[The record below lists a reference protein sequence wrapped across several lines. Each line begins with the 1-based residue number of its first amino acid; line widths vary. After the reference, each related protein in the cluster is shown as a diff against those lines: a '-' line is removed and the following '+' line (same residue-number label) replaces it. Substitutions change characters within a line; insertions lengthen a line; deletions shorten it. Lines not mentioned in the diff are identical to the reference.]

1 MKYNK
6 LKVGVAVSYLAA
18 GISVIVSLIYTP
30 FMLRMLGK
38 SEYGTYQLIYAVA
51 GYLSLLSFGFG
62 SAYIKFY
69 SAYIDEN
76 REKSIAKLNGMFL
89 TVFSVLA
96 VVCCIVGFIL
106 VFNMGGFFKKLT
118 AQEAHT
124 AQILLSFLV
133 VNVALTFLNSVFD
146 SYIIAHEDFLFQK
159 VTYLIKTVLN
169 PILTVP
175 FLLLGFKSVVL
186 VVITTLL
193 TAISLLINYVYCVKK
208 LKMRFSFTG
217 FDTSLLKKIAVFS
230 SFIFL
235 NIVTDQINWNLD
247 RFLLGV
253 YRSSAEIAVYGVAAQ
268 LNTYYMSCS
277 SIVSSVF
284 IPRVNRIAVQKDAD
298 KGLNDI
304 FIKVG
309 RIQFMILALICSG
322 FIFFGKTFIRLWA
335 GSGYE
340 QAFPIALILLS
351 AVTVP
356 MIQNIGIEIQ
366 KAKNLHKFRSIIYA
380 AIAVC
385 NLILSIILTPKYGI
399 WGCTVGTAASLIV
412 GNIIIMNVYY
422 HRTIKLNVLRFWRSI
437 AGILPSIAIPVLFG
451 EVYNKFIGTQSK
463 MDFVLGVMAY
473 AVVYGISI
481 YLLGMNSYERNLARK
496 PITTFVRRF
505 IKR

>member
-6 LKVGVAVSYLAA
+6 LKVGIVVSYLAA

-69 SAYIDEN
+69 SEYTDEN
-76 REKSIAKLNGMFL
+76 KEKSIAKLNGMFI

-96 VVCCIVGFIL
+96 VVCCVVGFVL

-118 AQEAHT
+118 TQESHT

-146 SYIIAHEDFLFQK
+146 SYIIAHEQFLFQK
-159 VTYLIKTVLN
+159 VIYLIKTVLN

-186 VVITTLL
+186 VAITTLL
-193 TAISLLINYVYCVKK
+193 TAISLFINYIFCVKK

-217 FDTSLLKKIAVFS
+217 FDTSLLKKVAIFS
-230 SFIFL
+230 GFIFL

-268 LNTYYMSCS
+268 INTYYMSCS

-284 IPRVNRIAVQKDAD
+284 IPRVNRIAVQKNAD

-304 FIKVG
+304 FIRVG

-340 QAFPIALILLS
+340 QAFAIAIILLV

-399 WGCTVGTAASLIV
+399 WGCTIGTAMSLIV

-422 HRTIKLNVLRFWRSI
+422 HRTIKLNMLRFWLNI
-437 AGILPSIAIPVLFG
+437 VCILPSIVIPIMFG
-451 EVYNKFIGTQSK
+451 VMYNKFIDSQSK
-463 MDFVLGVMAY
+463 MSFLLGVMTY
-473 AVVYGISI
+473 TIIYGASI
-481 YLLGMNSYERNLARK
+481 YFLGMNSYERKLAKK
-496 PITTFVRRF
+496 PITMLISRF

>member
-6 LKVGVAVSYLAA
+6 LKVGVAVSYCAA

-30 FMLRMLGK
+30 FMLRMLGQ
-38 SEYGTYQLIYAVA
+38 SEYGTYQLVYAVA

-69 SAYIDEN
+69 SAYTDEN
-76 REKSIAKLNGMFL
+76 REKNIAKLNGMFL

-96 VVCCIVGFIL
+96 AVCCVVGFVL
-106 VFNMGGFFKKLT
+106 VFNMGGFFKNLT
-118 AQEAHT
+118 AHEAHT

-146 SYIIAHEDFLFQK
+146 SYITAHEEFFFQK
-159 VTYLIKTVLN
+159 VIYLIKTVLN

-186 VVITTLL
+186 VTITTFL
-193 TAISLLINYVYCVKK
+193 TAISLVINYLYCVKK
-208 LKMRFSFTG
+208 LGMRFCFTG
-217 FDTSLLKKIAVFS
+217 LDTSLFKQIAVFS

-277 SIVSSVF
+277 SIVSHVF
-284 IPRVNRIAVQKDAD
+284 IPRVNRIAVQKNAD
-298 KGLNDI
+298 NGLNDI

-322 FIFFGKTFIRLWA
+322 FVFFGKTFIRLWA
-335 GSGYE
+335 GRGYE

-422 HRTIKLNVLRFWRSI
+422 HRTIKLNMLRFWRSI
-437 AGILPSIAIPVLFG
+437 ACILPSLAIPVMFG
-451 EVYNKFIGTQSK
+451 VMYNKFIGTQSK
-463 MDFVLGVMAY
+463 TDFVLGVMAY
-473 AVVYGISI
+473 TVVYGISI
-481 YLLGMNSYERNLARK
+481 YLLGMNSYERKLARK
-496 PITTFVRRF
+496 PITTLVRRF

>member
-1 MKYNK
+1 MKNS
-6 LKVGVAVSYLAA
+6 KVKFGVVVSYLAA
-18 GISVIVSLIYTP
+18 GISVVVSLIYTP

-69 SAYIDEN
+69 SAYTDEN
-76 REKSIAKLNGMFL
+76 REKNIARLNGMFL
-89 TVFSVLA
+89 TVFGVLA
-96 VVCCIVGFIL
+96 AFCCIVGFVL
-106 VFNMGGFFKKLT
+106 VFNMSGFFKSLTTHEAST
-118 AQEAHT
+118 AQT
-124 AQILLSFLV
+124 LLSFLV

-146 SYIIAHEDFLFQK
+146 NYILAHEEFIFQK
-159 VTYLIKTVLN
+159 LIYVIKTVLN

-186 VVITTLL
+186 AVITTLL
-193 TAISLLINYVYCVKK
+193 TAISLLVNCVYCVKK
-208 LKMRFSFTG
+208 LKMRFSFNG
-217 FDTSLLKKIAVFS
+217 FDMSLFKQIAAFS

-247 RFLLGV
+247 RFLLGI

-277 SIVSSVF
+277 SIVSNVF
-284 IPRVNRIAVQKDAD
+284 IPRVNRIAVQDNAD
-298 KGLNDI
+298 KDLNDI

-322 FIFFGKTFIRLWA
+322 FVFYGQTFIRLWA
-335 GSGYE
+335 GKGYE
-340 QAFPIALILLS
+340 QAFPIAIILLA

-380 AIAVC
+380 VIAVC
-385 NLILSIILTPKYGI
+385 NLLLSIWLTPKYGI
-399 WGCTVGTAASLIV
+399 WGCTIGTAASLIV
-412 GNIIIMNVYY
+412 GNIIVMNVYY
-422 HRTIKLNVLRFWRSI
+422 HRTIKLNMRRFWRNI
-437 AGILPSIAIPVLFG
+437 AGILPSLVIPVIFAMMYKKYVNTDGKL
-451 EVYNKFIGTQSK
+451 
-463 MDFVLGVMAY
+463 DFVLAVLAY
-473 AVVYGISI
+473 AAVYGISV
-481 YLLGMNSYERNLARK
+481 YLFGMNNDERNLVKK
-496 PITTFVRRF
+496 PITVLVRRF

>member
-6 LKVGVAVSYLAA
+6 LKFGVVVSYLAA

-69 SAYIDEN
+69 SAYTDEN

-89 TVFSVLA
+89 TVFCVLA
-96 VVCCIVGFIL
+96 LVCCVVGFVL
-106 VFNMGGFFKKLT
+106 VFNMSGFFKSLT
-118 AQEAHT
+118 PQEAHT
-124 AQILLSFLV
+124 AQTLLSFLV

-146 SYIIAHEDFLFQK
+146 SYIIAHEEFIFQK
-159 VTYLIKTVLN
+159 LIYVIKTVLN
-169 PILTVP
+169 PILSVP

-193 TAISLLINYVYCVKK
+193 TAISLLVNCAYCVKK
-208 LKMRFSFTG
+208 LKMRFSFRG
-217 FDTSLLKKIAVFS
+217 FDTSLFKQIAGFS

-277 SIVSSVF
+277 SIVSGVF
-284 IPRVNRIAVQKDAD
+284 IPRVNRIVVQDNAD
-298 KGLNDI
+298 EGLNDI

-322 FIFFGKTFIRLWA
+322 FVFFGNTFIRLWA

-340 QAFPIALILLS
+340 QAFPIAIILLV

-385 NLILSIILTPKYGI
+385 NLILSIVLTPRYGI

-412 GNIIIMNVYY
+412 GNIIIMNIYY
-422 HRTIKLNVLRFWRSI
+422 HRTIKLNMLRFWRSI
-437 AGILPSIAIPVLFG
+437 VSILPSLAIPILFG
-451 EVYNKFIGTQSK
+451 MMYNKFIGTQGK
-463 MDFVLGVMAY
+463 MDFILGVLAY
-473 AVVYGISI
+473 AAVYGVSV
-481 YLLGMNSYERNLARK
+481 YLLGMNSYERNLVKK
-496 PITTFVRRF
+496 PMTTLVRRF